1 MRSTVGAEAQGQVLW
16 RGLDAGV
23 NDVES
28 LQGFDLSSEVTARV
42 EDRLDGRWGKLS
54 RKLQSGGVV
63 GKGSTVTL
71 DILTVLCRK

>member
-1 MRSTVGAEAQGQVLW
+1 MGAEAQGQVLW
-16 RGLDAGV
+16 RVLDAGV

-42 EDRLDGRWGKLS
+42 EDGLDGRWGKLS
-54 RKLQSGGVV
+54 RKLPSGGVV

-71 DILTVLCRK
+71 EILTVLCRK